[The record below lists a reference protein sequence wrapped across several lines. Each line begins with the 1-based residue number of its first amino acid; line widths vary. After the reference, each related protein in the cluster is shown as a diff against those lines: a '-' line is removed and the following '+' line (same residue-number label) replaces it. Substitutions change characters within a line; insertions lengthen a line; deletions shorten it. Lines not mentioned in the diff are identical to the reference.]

1 MGCAAMAACAQ
12 FRRLD
17 FAQILFTADSLSNIE
32 CHKDRGWGLE
42 AHETA
47 LTLAAKIIAEF

>member
-1 MGCAAMAACAQ
+1 MAACAQ
-12 FRRLD
+12 FRRVD

-32 CHKDRGWGLE
+32 CHNDRGWGLD
-42 AHETA
+42 AHETV